1 MPRILFIAS
10 SPRGADSLST
20 KVGQALV
27 ERLAAAAGAAV
38 IRRDLD
44 AEKLP
49 HLDVALIRAQATAPE
64 ARSAEQRA
72 ALALSDTL
80 VGELMAADV
89 VVIASAMINFAVT
102 STLKAWIDYV
112 TRAGVTFRYSD
123 DGKPEGLLTAK
134 KVYLVEARGGVYSQG
149 PQKAADF
156 QEPYL
161 RHMLGFLGMTDIEA
175 IPVEGIAFGP
185 EAAEK
190 SVAAALA
197 WVAAIPVSAA
207 A

>member
-10 SPRGADSLST
+10 SPRGADSHST
-20 KVGQALV
+20 RVGQALV
-27 ERLAAAAGAAV
+27 ERLGAATGATV

-49 HLDVALIRAQATAPE
+49 HLDVALIRAQATAPD

-80 VGELMAADV
+80 VGELMAADI

-112 TRAGVTFRYSD
+112 TRAGVTFRYRD
-123 DGKPEGLLTAK
+123 DGRPEGLATAK

-149 PQKAADF
+149 PLKAADF

-161 RHMLGFLGMTDIEA
+161 RHVLGFLGMTDIEA

-190 SVAAALA
+190 SVTAALA
-197 WVAAIPVSAA
+197 RVAAIPVSVAA
-207 A
+207 